1 MLRIACNDRQRGA
14 TVGIVRIKYGFVDRL
29 NIDPEGLS
37 LELLFSN
44 LNEYEKQRYQRN
56 FSDMVYLR
64 DMPFRIYLFRL

>member
-44 LNEYEKQRYQRN
+44 VNEYEKQRYQRN

>member
-44 LNEYEKQRYQRN
+44 VNEYEKQRYH
-56 FSDMVYLR
+56 DMMYLR

>member
-1 MLRIACNDRQRGA
+1 MLCIACNDRQRGA

-44 LNEYEKQRYQRN
+44 VNEYEKQRYQRN
-56 FSDMVYLR
+56 FSDMMYLR